1 MKIDTTGWTRMNYID
16 LYVKKWD
23 VPVIPVDKNKKPMVE
38 WTPYQSFPPIDED
51 YDKWF
56 NKWKAWGLA
65 IICQHRLFSPDLDTP
80 EVYKM
85 LKEKGAFPEGTCIFK
100 SAKGYHAILR
110 SGDVVPYA
118 VKEHDEAL
126 AAIDPLLHEFGI
138 SGNNGLVIV
147 PDTPDRQWIKLYDE
161 PVAVPYE
168 WWLEKY
174 IGRSK
179 RTVGK
184 RGAGEWVPLI
194 LCPWHENDGLS
205 HDPSLHINIK
215 DGGFY
220 CHGCSKMGKLTELI
234 DYCKS
239 IDYKLP
245 DEVYERA
252 KDYKQPPQYRQKEYH
267 LPTLQELINKTGMVS
282 NLIPNILSRGEIM
295 LWYGAPKAGKTMQ
308 MQALAASAIEA
319 EPIFGIFPIVK
330 PLKVIYFSYEM
341 SGQELG
347 KRFSILMKGVETV
360 NLGVDRYQGAMF
372 PDPEFMNTI
381 RSATSQFSPDIV
393 IFDPLINMHSLDEN
407 RSQDMQ
413 TLFGA
418 LRADALEKN
427 YGIIL
432 IHHTGVEQQDG
443 EGIVRRKRPRG
454 SSAIEGCV
462 DLSVLV
468 QSASQKYVRTIQTDL
483 IRGIG
488 VSDWKYKIVFDPVTL
503 KITSAVPQ
511 DVYGTIIEDIITEVG
526 GEINKKELADR
537 IGERLSMKRSQ
548 SYKIIDKAE
557 KSGRVVVRGEGK
569 NQMVVLSEEKADKVQ
584 VRGEG
589 GTVIHTL
596 MQDEL

>member
-1 MKIDTTGWTRMNYID
+1 MKKIDTTGWKRMDFVNFYTK
-16 LYVKKWD
+16 VWD
-23 VPVIPVDKNKKPMVE
+23 VPVIPIDKNKKPMVE
-38 WTPYQSFPPIDED
+38 WSPYQSFMPTEEEL
-51 YDKWF
+51 DKWF

-65 IICQHRLFSPDLDTP
+65 IICQHRLFSPDFDTP

-85 LKEKGAFPEGTCIFK
+85 FKQKGAFSEGTCIYET
-100 SAKGYHAILR
+100 AKGYHTIMR
-110 SGDVVPYA
+110 SSDIIPYS

-126 AAIDPLLHEFGI
+126 AAIDPLLYEFGI
-138 SGNNGLVIV
+138 SGNNGLAIV
-147 PDTPDRQWIKLYDE
+147 PDTPDRHWIKLYQE
-161 PVAVPYE
+161 PVALPYE

-174 IGRSK
+174 TGRSK
-179 RTVGK
+179 ATAGR
-184 RGAGEWVPLI
+184 RGAGEWLPLI
-194 LCPWHENDGLS
+194 LCPWHENDGLP

-220 CHGCSKMGKLTELI
+220 CHGCGKQGKLSELI

-245 DEVYERA
+245 NEVYERV
-252 KDYKQPPQYRQKEYH
+252 KDFKQPPQYRQKEYH
-267 LPTLQELINKTGMVS
+267 LPTLQELINKAGMVS
-282 NLIPNILSRGEIM
+282 NLIPNMLSRGEVM

-308 MQALAASAIEA
+308 MQALAASAIKA

-341 SGQELG
+341 SGAELG
-347 KRFSILMKGVETV
+347 KRFTILMKGEETG
-360 NLGVDRYQGAMF
+360 NLGVDRYQGANF
-372 PDPEFMNTI
+372 PDPEFLNTI

-393 IFDPLINMHSLDEN
+393 IHDPLINMHSLDEN

-432 IHHTGVEQQDG
+432 IHHTGVEKQD
-443 EGIVRRKRPRG
+443 EGLAPRRKRPRG

-483 IRGIG
+483 IRAIG

-511 DVYGTIIEDIITEVG
+511 DVYGTIIEDIVIAAG
-526 GEINKKELADR
+526 GEISKKELADK
-537 IGERLSMKRSQ
+537 IGGRLSMERSQ
-548 SYKIIDKAE
+548 PYKIIDKAE

-569 NQMVVLSEEKADKVQ
+569 KQMVVLSQEKADKEG
-584 VRGEG
+584 GE

-596 MQDEL
+596 MQDVL